1 MRYTKCSNCGGA
13 IPNGTKAYI
22 GIDSARGDV
31 FCSKDCVVRYITSG
45 EMVYVDSET
54 DGELN
59 WFEAKN
65 NNQNSRENKS

>member
-1 MRYTKCSNCGGA
+1 MKYTKCSNCGAA
-13 IPNGTKAYI
+13 IPNGTRAYL

-45 EMVYVDSET
+45 KMVYVFSEI

-59 WFEAKN
+59 WEDTKN
-65 NNQNSRENKS
+65 NNQNSCENKS

>member
-1 MRYTKCSNCGGA
+1 MKYTKCSNCGCF
-13 IPNGTKAYI
+13 IPNGTKAYL

-45 EMVYVDSET
+45 RMVYVDSET

-59 WFEAKN
+59 WFETRN
-65 NNQNSRENKS
+65 NSQNSPDNNS

>member
-1 MRYTKCSNCGGA
+1 MKYTKCSNCGAA
-13 IPNGTKAYI
+13 IPNGTRAYL

-45 EMVYVDSET
+45 TMVYVDSET

-59 WFEAKN
+59 WVVVDLLKN
-65 NNQNSRENKS
+65 VNKC